1 MQVTKALAKLTIEGL
16 VKTCGGNLQRAPF
29 GSTMACWDRSVQT
42 SPHLLHYLLGT
53 TDQLAF
59 APTAASAANRGS
71 CASLPAWIESIWLS
85 IILCP
90 YGRAKTTADNLGIHF
105 DIYKYQPDI
114 NQLELIEKIKE
125 LNFLVDG
132 LMIQLLLPADFDRQ
146 EIIRATDPDKDV
158 YSDEMVVVG
167 ANFIPNSQ
175 F

>member
-1 MQVTKALAKLTIEGL
+1 
-16 VKTCGGNLQRAPF
+16 
-29 GSTMACWDRSVQT
+29 
-42 SPHLLHYLLGT
+42 
-53 TDQLAF
+53 
-59 APTAASAANRGS
+59 
-71 CASLPAWIESIWLS
+71 
-85 IILCP
+85 
-90 YGRAKTTADNLGIHF
+90 LGIHF